1 MKIKKSELKQI
12 IKEEI
17 SSVLE
22 YGLDQDGQANAY
34 DHYYAIKSA
43 IADALTEQG
52 NDWALDEPK
61 WEEIIIPSGGS
72 EQDHVRFVQEL
83 QAFMQ
88 TMQLGDLRDLGVSIE
103 PY

>member
-1 MKIKKSELKQI
+1 MKLIFENWRKHL
-12 IKEEI
+12 
-17 SSVLE
+17 VE
-22 YGLDQDGQANAY
+22 YGLDRDEQAKAR
-34 DHYYAIKSA
+34 DHYYNIKSA

-52 NDWALDEPK
+52 NDWALDESK

-88 TMQLGDLRDLGVSIE
+88 TMQLGDLKDLGVLIE